1 MRPPASV
8 HDPKRASISVSARS
22 YDRITLVAGQL
33 GLLRS
38 KLIGSRINTFL
49 NEQDS
54 LINVETRMESWGKH
68 PNAEVDLIDEVDYVR
83 LRVREPSGKA
93 SIFLTREDLHWLIER
108 ARHLER
114 KLP

>member
-1 MRPPASV
+1 MRPPARV

-22 YDRITLVAGQL
+22 YDRITRVAGQL
-33 GLLRS
+33 GLSRG
-38 KLIGSRINTFL
+38 KLIETRINTLL

-54 LINVETRMESWGKH
+54 LINAETRRESWGKH
-68 PNAEVDLIDEVDYVR
+68 PNAEVDLIDEVDCVR

-93 SIFLTREDLHWLIER
+93 SIFLTRDDLHWLIER
-108 ARHLER
+108 ARHLKR